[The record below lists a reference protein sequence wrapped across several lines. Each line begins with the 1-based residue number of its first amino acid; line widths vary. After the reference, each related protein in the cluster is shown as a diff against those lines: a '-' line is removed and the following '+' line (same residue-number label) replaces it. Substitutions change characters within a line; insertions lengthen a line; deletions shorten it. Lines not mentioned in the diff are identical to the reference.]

1 MNINMLLCI
10 ATSAFLVFSVLVANQ
25 FVSSQPENTDPS
37 TNSFKVTSYA
47 EAARQLLNQ
56 SKIEYHKGNT
66 TGAEELAIRAYL
78 DNFEYVEAPLEQ
90 KGQQKLKEEI
100 EIMMRDDL
108 RVLIKEKVSA
118 QELNNHV
125 NVTDGMLREAI
136 DILNNPN

>member
-1 MNINMLLCI
+1 MDNYMLLYI
-10 ATSAFLVFSVLVANQ
+10 VIGVFLAFSVLYANQ
-25 FVSSQPENTDPS
+25 FVSSQPENLNHS
-37 TNSFKVTSYA
+37 TSSSKVTAYA

-56 SKIEYHKGNT
+56 SKIEYNKGNT

-78 DNFEYVEAPLEQ
+78 DNFEYVESPLEQ

-108 RVLIKEKVSA
+108 RTLIKEKVSA

-125 NVTDGMLREAI
+125 NITDGKLREAI
-136 DILNNPN
+136 HILNSPN